1 MADKIRDYANSVL
14 INTDQSTLTEEEA
27 LKLPNVYD
35 EKKIFEAV
43 LSIMNE
49 RGATGNGF
57 KKVKAL
63 ALLRGF
69 DLAKKQNKR
78 SDILIGMVLE

>member
-14 INTDQSTLTEEEA
+14 INTEQSTLTEEEA

-35 EKKIFEAV
+35 EKKIFEAI
-43 LSIMNE
+43 LLIMNE

-63 ALLRGF
+63 ALLCGF
-69 DLAKKQNKR
+69 DLANKQNKR